1 MKRIRYLF
9 VALLA
14 FALVATACGDDDA
27 ADTTAAPTTTQAAT
41 TTAAPV
47 EFVGASVEAP
57 DCEYGGKISSIK
69 ALDELTVEFSLCNP
83 LPSFPQIAAF
93 TPFGIQPAE
102 YLEATGGSPLEA
114 PVGTGP
120 FKLTQWSRGDSIIL
134 ESFDDYWGEPAPYE
148 TLVFR
153 WATEGAA
160 RLLELQSGTVDQ
172 ITNVSPDDFDTVK
185 NDANLTFIPVAN
197 PNILYLA
204 MTAQLYTDP
213 DNPVDT
219 IFADVNVRKA
229 IAMGIDRQRIV
240 DNFFPEGSEV
250 ASHFT
255 PCSIPGG
262 CTGEDW
268 YEFDA
273 AAARDLLA
281 DAGYPDG
288 FETTI
293 YYRDVFR
300 GYLPEPGL
308 VAVEFQAQLKDN
320 LNIDVEVVV
329 MESGEFIDESTNA
342 RLDGF
347 YLLGWGADYP
357 HATNFLD
364 YHFGRSNPQFGT
376 PHDPIWSVLEEAA
389 QIADAAVANDLYA
402 TANDAIRDLVPMV
415 PIAHGASASA
425 ALATV
430 ENAHFRP
437 FGAPLLAR
445 VNPGKDTFVWMQNAE
460 PISLFC
466 ADETDGESLAACQQV
481 VETLLGY
488 AIDSGEV
495 VPELATGCTG
505 NADATVWTCTLR
517 EGVVFH
523 DGSDFDAN
531 DVVVSWAL
539 GIDERNP
546 LHVGNTGVF
555 DYYSYLF
562 DALIPAEG

>member
-1 MKRIRYLF
+1 MKRILK
-9 VALLA
+9 VSAVVLAL
-14 FALVATACGDDDA
+14 ALVASACGDDDA
-27 ADTTAAPTTTQAAT
+27 ETTTT
-41 TTAAPV
+41 TTAAVATTVAAV
-47 EFVGASVEAP
+47 EFVGTSVNAP
-57 DCEYGGKISSIK
+57 DCDYGGKISSIV
-69 ALDELTVEFSLCNP
+69 AVDAMTVEFTMCGP
-83 LPSFPQIAAF
+83 VPAFPQIAAF
-93 TPFGIQPAE
+93 TPFGIQPEEHLA
-102 YLEATGGSPLEA
+102 ATNGAPLEN
-114 PVGTGP
+114 PIGTGP
-120 FKLTQWSRGDSIIL
+120 FYLDQWQRGDSIIFQR
-134 ESFDDYWGEPAPYE
+134 FDDYWGETSSFK

-172 ITNVSPDDFDTVK
+172 ITNLSPDDFTTVQG
-185 NDANLTFIPVAN
+185 DADLTFIPVAN

-204 MTAQLYTDP
+204 MTAQLFTDP

-219 IFADVNVRKA
+219 IFADVKVRQA

-240 DNFFPEGSEV
+240 DNFFPLGSEV

-255 PCSIPGG
+255 PCSIPNG
-262 CTGEDW
+262 CAGDEW
-268 YEFDA
+268 YAFDA

-288 FETTI
+288 FSTTI

-308 VAVEFQAQLKDN
+308 VAVEFQAQLMDN
-320 LNIDVEVVV
+320 LNIDAEVVV

-376 PHDPIWSVLEEAA
+376 PHEAIWGLLEEAA
-389 QIADAAVANDLYA
+389 QIADPADAVELYEGANAALKE
-402 TANDAIRDLVPMV
+402 LVPMV

-425 ALATV
+425 ALVTV

-437 FGAPLLAR
+437 FGAPLFHR
-445 VNPGKDTFVWMQNAE
+445 TDPGKDTFVWMQNAE

-481 VETLLGY
+481 IEPLLGY
-488 AIDSGEV
+488 AIDSGAIE
-495 VPELATGCTG
+495 PRLATACVG
-505 NADATVWTCTLR
+505 NADATVWTCSLR
-517 EGVVFH
+517 ADVKFH

-531 DVVVSWAL
+531 DVVASWAL
-539 GIDERNP
+539 GIDEGNP

>member
-1 MKRIRYLF
+1 MTRTLKVSVVLLAL
-9 VALLA
+9 ALLA
-14 FALVATACGDDDA
+14 SACGDDDA
-27 ADTTAAPTTTQAAT
+27 ETTTTAAPTTTAA
-41 TTAAPV
+41 AV
-47 EFVGASVEAP
+47 EFVGLSVNAP
-57 DCEYGGKISSIK
+57 DCEYGGKISSIV
-69 ALDELTVEFSLCNP
+69 ALDEMTVEFTMCGP
-83 LPSFPQIAAF
+83 VPAFPQIAAF
-93 TPFGIQPAE
+93 TPFGIQPEEHLA
-102 YLEATGGSPLEA
+102 ATGGAPLEN
-114 PVGTGP
+114 PIGTGP
-120 FKLTQWSRGDSIIL
+120 FYLDQWQRGDSIIFQR
-134 ESFDDYWGEPAPYE
+134 FDDYWGETSSFQ

-172 ITNVSPDDFDTVK
+172 ITNVSPDDFATVQG
-185 NDANLTFIPVAN
+185 DADLTFIPVAN

-240 DNFFPEGSEV
+240 DNFFPLGSEV

-255 PCSIPGG
+255 PCSIPNG
-262 CTGEDW
+262 CAGDEW

-281 DAGYPDG
+281 QAGYPDG
-288 FETTI
+288 FSTTI

-320 LNIDVEVVV
+320 LNIDAEVVV

-364 YHFGRSNPQFGT
+364 YHFGRSNQQYGT
-376 PHDPIWSVLEEAA
+376 PHEAIWGLLEEAA
-389 QIADAAVANDLYA
+389 QIADPADAVELYEGANAA
-402 TANDAIRDLVPMV
+402 IKELVPMV

-437 FGAPLLAR
+437 FGAPLFHR
-445 VNPGKDTFVWMQNAE
+445 TDPGKDTFVWMQNAE

-481 VETLLGY
+481 IEPLLGY
-488 AIDSGEV
+488 AIDSGAIE
-495 VPELATGCTG
+495 PRLATACVG

-517 EGVVFH
+517 EGVKFH

-531 DVVVSWAL
+531 DVVASWGV
-539 GIDERNP
+539 GIDEGNP

-562 DALIPAEG
+562 DALIPAAG